1 VVLEKLRTKW
11 GVRENGRLIFEE
23 IVMSFQATRKWMVVA
38 IMVVSTLAVSAMA
51 SEQGRFEKTYTVN
64 GAVNLEV
71 NTHSGDVIVR
81 SGSAGT
87 VTVVGRIHVGDQWSR
102 WFGDGRQGDVKQI
115 ENDPPVHQSGNTVR
129 VDYVNYHNISVDYE
143 ITAPPDTQVR
153 SRTGSGNQTL
163 EGLHGT
169 IDLQSGSGDVQL
181 TRMQGE
187 FHVETGSGNV
197 HARDIAGPLRARAG
211 SGDFDIEENGP
222 GDIEAHTGSGN
233 ITVRKVE
240 GAFRADA
247 GSGDITA
254 DGTPK
259 NSWTVRTGSGN
270 VRLRF
275 PSDAALDVDV
285 TTSSGTINMDQPVT
299 TTVVG
304 RVQETRKTIS
314 GKVRG
319 GGPLVSVRTG
329 SGDIHIE

>member
-1 VVLEKLRTKW
+1 MSFHPTTKW
-11 GVRENGRLIFEE
+11 IAAAL
-23 IVMSFQATRKWMVVA
+23 
-38 IMVVSTLAVSAMA
+38 MVVSTMAVSAMA
-51 SEQGRFEKTYTVN
+51 SEQGRFEKTFTVN

-71 NTHSGDVIVR
+71 NTHSGDVTVR

-87 VTVVGRIHVGDQWSR
+87 VTVIGRIHVGDQLSR
-102 WFGDGRQGDVKQI
+102 WFGDSRQGDVKAI
-115 ENDPPVHQSGNTVR
+115 ENDPPVHQNGNTVH

-143 ITAPPDTQVR
+143 ITVPPDTQVR

-181 TRMQGE
+181 TRLQGD

-197 HARDIAGPLRARAG
+197 HARDISGPLRARAG
-211 SGDFDIEENGP
+211 SGDFDIDENGA
-222 GDIEAHTGSGN
+222 GDVEVRTGSGN
-233 ITVRKVE
+233 ITVRNVN
-240 GAFRADA
+240 GAFRGEA

-259 NSWTVRTGSGN
+259 SSWTVHTGSGN

-285 TTSSGTINMDQPVT
+285 STSSGTINMDQPVT

-304 RVQETRKTIS
+304 RVQESRKTIS

-319 GGPLVSVRTG
+319 GGPLVSVKTG
-329 SGDIHIE
+329 SGDVHIE